1 MVQVN
6 NVTTENTYKPQAAQG
21 GQEASAP
28 NSIYTV
34 QQPQNSGVEENK
46 NTSKLDQLLEKLCA
60 ELSKYGLNPQE
71 LKNSGILYR
80 ISGMNAQQLENV
92 SEKELQQVV
101 DCLKSA
107 IKDSAS
113 DDKVDLDKVGK
124 LANDYYT
131 AVKTGWTIE
140 GFKKHNNAVKKST
153 LFERL
158 KETGC
163 IDKNADINT
172 IKPEELASAIDKF
185 FNETLLSQLKNA
197 KTQKAK
203 EQIYKA
209 QLQTFGRLLINTPDD
224 QKAIF
229 KQAITS
235 LVASNRV
242 KGLEAVLQSFD
253 TQSARTEWADSWSV
267 EDSKRLATKA
277 DVEGNVPTQEDVTA
291 STAIVTQHKSEEG
304 IKEHHEAFQA
314 DAKVFFEQNKDALAK
329 IAEKEAKGE
338 ELTAEEKQ
346 LKLQRDNFYTAVA
359 AGEISGTAINEVISA
374 QAKEQILGTMNK
386 DAYELPTYKEIVK
399 QVTEF
404 VEKHPEALT
413 VSKEELVKVLD
424 KATNGNYSTVASGSD
439 AELKAPVTAEKSG
452 VETIVNKKSE
462 NEFLQAQQKQQQLMA
477 QIKTNSNEQ
486 PVRFTV
492 EREEAVRTTDDG
504 SLKAKL
510 STMNN
515 QDKLSYITTNF
526 YKFSFGVKN
535 SIASGLKQLG
545 HQKLMQVLPQINSD
559 SFILGIYKNL
569 NLEAEDVKK
578 LNVSQAAKN
587 IMLNSIQKQEA

>member
-34 QQPQNSGVEENK
+34 RQPQNSGVEENK

-60 ELSKYGLNPQE
+60 ELSKFGLKPEE
-71 LKNSGILYR
+71 LKNSGILSR
-80 ISGMNAQQLENV
+80 VSGMNAQQLENL
-92 SEKELQQVV
+92 SEQELQQVV
-101 DCLKSA
+101 DCLKVA
-107 IKDSAS
+107 IKDSVV
-113 DDKVDLDKVGK
+113 DGKVDLEKVGK
-124 LANDYYT
+124 LAKNYYT

-140 GFKKHNNAVKKST
+140 GFKKANKSSAEGLSERMERFFGVKDFTSLPHAKVEEC
-153 LFERL
+153 LERYFNHYFVEKL
-158 KETGC
+158 K
-163 IDKNADINT
+163 A
-172 IKPEELASAIDKF
+172 
-185 FNETLLSQLKNA
+185 A
-197 KTQKAK
+197 KTPQEKQK
-203 EQIYKA
+203 IYKQ
-209 QLQTFGRLLINTPDD
+209 QLQDFGKLLVNTPDSE
-224 QKAIF
+224 KAIC

-235 LVASNRV
+235 LVASNRI
-242 KGLEAVLQSFD
+242 KGLDAVLQSFD
-253 TQSARTEWADSWSV
+253 TSAARTEWADSWSV
-267 EDSKRLATKA
+267 EDSKRLALKA
-277 DVEGNVPTQEDVTA
+277 DVEGNVPSQEDVTEA
-291 STAIVTQHKSEEG
+291 SAKVVQYKSEEG
-304 IKEHHEAFQA
+304 IKEHHADFKA
-314 DAKVFFEQNKDALAK
+314 DAKTFFEENKDALAK

-374 QAKEQILGTMNK
+374 QAKEEILGTMNK
-386 DAYELPTYKEIVK
+386 DAYELPIYKEVIK

-413 VSKEELVKVLD
+413 VSKEELTKILD
-424 KATNGNYSTVASGSD
+424 KATNGNYSTVASGSN
-439 AELKAPVTAEKSG
+439 AELKAPAVSEKSG
-452 VETIVNKKSE
+452 VETISNKKTQT
-462 NEFLQAQQKQQQLMA
+462 EFLQAQQKQQELMA

-486 PVRFTV
+486 QVRFTV
-492 EREEAVRTTDDG
+492 EKEAAPARAAEDNT
-504 SLKAKL
+504 LQAKL

-559 SFILGIYKNL
+559 SFILSIYKNL

-578 LNVSQAAKN
+578 LNVSQAVKN
-587 IMLNSIQKQEA
+587 IMLNNIEKQEA